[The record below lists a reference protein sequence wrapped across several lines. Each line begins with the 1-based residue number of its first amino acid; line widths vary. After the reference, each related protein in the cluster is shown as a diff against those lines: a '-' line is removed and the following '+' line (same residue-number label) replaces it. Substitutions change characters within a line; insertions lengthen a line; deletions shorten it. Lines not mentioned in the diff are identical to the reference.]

1 MTLGGHQKAIGRDFM
16 QQKLNELCQAVTM
29 MRMFRR
35 KVSRGE
41 DKSVQIIKYVNYVLC
56 KYANMPACLSSRQN
70 REYYYRILQDMPVG
84 LLRDFYQQ

>member
-41 DKSVQIIKYVNYVLC
+41 DKSVQIIKYVNYAAMQIC
-56 KYANMPACLSSRQN
+56 KYASLPLLQAKQG
-70 REYYYRILQDMPVG
+70 IL
-84 LLRDFYQQ
+84 L